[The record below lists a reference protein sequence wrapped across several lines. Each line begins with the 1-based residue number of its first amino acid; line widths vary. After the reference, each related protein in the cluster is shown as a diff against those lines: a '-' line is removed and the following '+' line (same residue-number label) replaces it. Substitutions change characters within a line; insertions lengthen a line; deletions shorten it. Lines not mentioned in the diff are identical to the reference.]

1 MEKSKNILLFSVL
14 YFSLLIG
21 FIYGENLNY
30 GSYYDWI
37 NAYVSPINSFSN
49 DFFDTLLNYE
59 KFGQRHSP
67 VYIIFLSL
75 FKRIGL
81 DLDLIRLINLH
92 LSLSLIFI
100 FYNCLRL
107 KFKNTDKLI
116 LQTLSLVI
124 FLSPTFRSLSI
135 WPDSR
140 LPGLIFF
147 TLAIYFFL
155 RFSLSLNKKN
165 KFALLCSTSIIMASY
180 VSPNFSLFSI
190 FFYYVFFK
198 ELRLRNFLFLLLVNF
213 IAALPMIYY
222 VFILDVNFITAGKT
236 LSSDGTSVSLD
247 FNFSNKIL
255 IIGSIFFFHLFPL
268 LAILLDKEKI
278 ISLLK
283 KKILHILLVFSI
295 CIYFF
300 DYQMNFSGGG
310 VFFQLSQIL
319 FGNNVL
325 FFILSFLSLTL
336 IIYLAGLHK
345 YNFYL
350 ILLLILSNVQNTIY
364 HKYYEPLIII
374 VIFLLFKNS
383 NLESFFSK
391 KTNLLFFYLFNIFY
405 ILMRT
410 VKNVYLV

>member
-155 RFSLSLNKKN
+155 RFSSSLNKQT
-165 KFALLCSTSIIMASY
+165 KFVWLCSASIIISSY
-180 VSPNFSLFSI
+180 ISPNFSIFSI
-190 FFYYVFFK
+190 FFYFIFFK
-198 ELRLRNFLFLLLVNF
+198 ELKIKNFLFLLLVNL

-222 VFILDVNFITAGKT
+222 VFVLDINFITAGKT
-236 LSSDGTSVSLD
+236 LSSDGMSASLD

-255 IIGSIFFFHLFPL
+255 IISSIFLFHLIPL
-268 LAILLDKEKI
+268 LAILLNKEKI
-278 ISLLK
+278 IILFK
-283 KKILHILLVFSI
+283 KKFLLIFLVFGI
-295 CIYFF
+295 CVYYF
-300 DYQMNFSGGG
+300 DYQLNFTGGG
-310 VFFQLSQIL
+310 IFFQLSQIL
-319 FGNNVL
+319 FENNLL
-325 FFILSFLSLTL
+325 FFLLSFLGLTFV
-336 IIYLAGLHK
+336 IYLANLHK

-350 ILLLILSNVQNTIY
+350 ILLLILSNIQNTIY

-374 VIFLLFKNS
+374 VIFLLFKNI

-391 KTNLLFFYLFNIFY
+391 KTNLLYLYSFSVLYIF
-405 ILMRT
+405 MR
-410 VKNVYLV
+410 VFKIIYLV